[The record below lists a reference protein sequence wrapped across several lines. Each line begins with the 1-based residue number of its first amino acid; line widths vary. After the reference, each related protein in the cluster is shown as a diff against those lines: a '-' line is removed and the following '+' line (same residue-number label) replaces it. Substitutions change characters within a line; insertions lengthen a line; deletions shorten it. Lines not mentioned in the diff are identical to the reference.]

1 MRVEKGGL
9 KKHARESG
17 RVETRT
23 GNLNRLFH
31 LEFFAGVDV
40 DAMPAHTLV
49 LLGIE

>member
-1 MRVEKGGL
+1 MRVEKEGM

-23 GNLNRLFH
+23 GRPNRLFH

-49 LLGIE
+49 LLGIK

>member
-1 MRVEKGGL
+1 MRVEKGIM
-9 KKHARESG
+9 KKHARVCG

-23 GNLNRLFH
+23 GRPSRLFH

-40 DAMPAHTLV
+40 DAVPAHALV